1 MEGNKGNSREIDK
14 EKNKENNNEN
24 KRKAEQERL
33 WKVIRGE
40 KPERTAE
47 EREQEQRARVHTLQT
62 ALWVCLILFQM
73 AVLQSITVRAETRA
87 EDKAETWAEART
99 EDEVAMPTEARTE
112 APTETP
118 AAMSASPL
126 PATPSDAGG
135 RLIQREVVYR
145 QVEGAAELPDTLKVT
160 VKENGDSEV
169 VLCQIVSAVPEREQW
184 VDDFSF
190 PVTFHTY
197 GAQYYQV
204 GDLLIT
210 EEGDQPPLETCR
222 EELLRMLGLSSDAYE
237 ITEAVWDGD
246 AYPAEDGTLCRDALV
261 RGRKLVRD
269 YRVRYAGSLTL
280 SENGGSAASS
290 SLSGISWGRAG
301 QGPTEENQ
309 TGDDGA
315 GEQSGLGTGAGAEVR
330 LEPESSVPA
339 RDPMAFWKV
348 VTRTLLI
355 IIGIGALLFF
365 GGLVNL
371 AVLRLAKSVRKW
383 YTVHENKKSWKR

>member
-1 MEGNKGNSREIDK
+1 MEGNKGSSREIDK
-14 EKNKENNNEN
+14 EKNKEKNKEN
-24 KRKAEQERL
+24 KRKADQERL

-87 EDKAETWAEART
+87 E
-99 EDEVAMPTEARTE
+99 

-145 QVEGAAELPDTLKVT
+145 QVEGAAELPETLKVT

-222 EELLRMLGLSSDAYE
+222 DELLRMLGLSSDAYE

-280 SENGGSAASS
+280 SENGGSAGSS
-290 SLSGISWGRAG
+290 SLSGISWGRTG
-301 QGPTEENQ
+301 QGRTEENQ

-315 GEQSGLGTGAGAEVR
+315 GDWSGWETGAGAEVR

-365 GGLVNL
+365 GGLVIL

-383 YTVHENKKSWKR
+383 YTVHENKKSWKP